1 MPLEEEE
8 NRGLGAFRVL
18 RRLPASS
25 REVLLAKDAE
35 GKQVV
40 LKVFDAPERNQ
51 GLFDDKVADEASA
64 YGRLS
69 HPNIVKVVDIF
80 SADGKFVIALEWVDG
95 SSLAVVRAMLE
106 RDQKKVPDECWLY
119 VMHSV
124 FAALAEAHAA
134 KGADGKPAP
143 VLHRGVN
150 PSNVLIAWDGQVK
163 LGNFNVAQSVR
174 VLRDS
179 NPGLTWGSYGYFAP
193 EQVKLQPTTTAT
205 DVFSAALMLYE
216 LLAGK
221 KALARG
227 EMTDTDLLKAMASPK
242 FTPLEQ
248 LRRDIAPPVRYAV
261 RAGLEP
267 DPKRRIASA
276 VRIRDV
282 LRAAIDLD
290 AARAKLVEILAGIR
304 QHEASTVAPPAFD
317 LDEPLSAEMISVAPD
332 PPSVPPPAVSP
343 PPPPP
348 VPAVAAHTAAPPAAP
363 PTPPPARTPT
373 PPAPAIAS
381 SPAPALAPTTAPLP
395 FAPVAPPQ
403 PALPPATPAASEPP
417 VAIAPAQ
424 PVSTPVTLELA
435 VPPEPPLPVVPISTR
450 ARRKRP
456 IAAVVIGVLGLAA
469 AIVVVAGGLVM
480 LRAKKTQA
488 APTPTQTIAIA
499 PTPTPTQTQAP
510 TPTPTQ
516 APTQTQTPA
525 TETAAASA
533 TATTTTT
540 TTATPTATTTTGT
553 TSSTR
558 GTLNLPAAAAGH
570 RVFVDGHVVSDG
582 AGSVEIAC
590 GHHNVRIGS
599 HGRTQSIDVPCGGA
613 LDLQP

>member
-1 MPLEEEE
+1 MGPEDQES
-8 NRGLGAFRVL
+8 RGLGAFRVL

-25 REVLLAKDAE
+25 REVLLAKDAD

-106 RDQKKVPDECWLY
+106 RDAKKVPDECWLY
-119 VMHSV
+119 VMHCV
-124 FAALAEAHAA
+124 FAALAEAHAG

-205 DVFSAALMLYE
+205 DVYSAALMLYE

-221 KALARG
+221 KALSRG
-227 EMTDTDLLKAMASPK
+227 EMTDTDLLKAMAAPS
-242 FTPLEQ
+242 FVPLEQ
-248 LRRDIAPPVRYAV
+248 LRRDVSAPVRYAV

-282 LRAAIDLD
+282 LRAAIDVD
-290 AARAKLVEILAGIR
+290 GARKKLVEVLASIR
-304 QHEASTVAPPAFD
+304 EHEAATVAPPALD
-317 LDEPLSAEMISVAPD
+317 LDEPFATRAPPPMELDEPASVELISLAPD
-332 PPSVPPPAVSP
+332 PPSVPPPA
-343 PPPPP
+343 PP
-348 VPAVAAHTAAPPAAP
+348 VPPAAP
-363 PTPPPARTPT
+363 VPVIEVAR
-373 PPAPAIAS
+373 
-381 SPAPALAPTTAPLP
+381 
-395 FAPVAPPQ
+395 
-403 PALPPATPAASEPP
+403 
-417 VAIAPAQ
+417 
-424 PVSTPVTLELA
+424 
-435 VPPEPPLPVVPISTR
+435 
-450 ARRKRP
+450 
-456 IAAVVIGVLGLAA
+456 
-469 AIVVVAGGLVM
+469 
-480 LRAKKTQA
+480 
-488 APTPTQTIAIA
+488 
-499 PTPTPTQTQAP
+499 
-510 TPTPTQ
+510 
-516 APTQTQTPA
+516 
-525 TETAAASA
+525 
-533 TATTTTT
+533 
-540 TTATPTATTTTGT
+540 
-553 TSSTR
+553 
-558 GTLNLPAAAAGH
+558 
-570 RVFVDGHVVSDG
+570 
-582 AGSVEIAC
+582 
-590 GHHNVRIGS
+590 
-599 HGRTQSIDVPCGGA
+599 
-613 LDLQP
+613 

>member
-1 MPLEEEE
+1 MSVVGPEDQE

-64 YGRLS
+64 YARLS

-106 RDQKKVPDECWLY
+106 KSGTKVPDDCWLY
-119 VMHSV
+119 VMHCV

-150 PSNVLIAWDGQVK
+150 PSNVLVAWDGSVK

-193 EQVKLQPTTTAT
+193 EQVKLQPTTSAT
-205 DVFSAALMLYE
+205 DVYSASLMLYE

-221 KALARG
+221 KALSRG
-227 EMTDTDLLKAMASPK
+227 EMTDTDLLKAMASPS
-242 FTPLEQ
+242 FVPLEQ
-248 LRRDIAPPVRYAV
+248 LRRDIAAPVRYAV

-282 LRAAIDLD
+282 LRAAIDVD
-290 AARAKLVEILAGIR
+290 AARKKLVEILATVR
-304 QHEASTVAPPAFD
+304 EHEAATVAPPSLE
-317 LDEPLSAEMISVAPD
+317 LDDPFQTSAPPPLSEPPEEIISLAPD
-332 PPSVPPPAVSP
+332 PPSVPPPAPPMP
-343 PPPPP
+343 PPAPPLPVIKTAPMAFAPVSLP
-348 VPAVAAHTAAPPAAP
+348 VPAPV
-363 PTPPPARTPT
+363 REVE
-373 PPAPAIAS
+373 PAPA
-381 SPAPALAPTTAPLP
+381 PVVAPEPVTPEL
-395 FAPVAPPQ
+395 VAPPQ
-403 PALPPATPAASEPP
+403 
-417 VAIAPAQ
+417 
-424 PVSTPVTLELA
+424 VSTPVAMEIA
-435 VPPEPPLPVVPISTR
+435 ISPSAPEPEPLPVVPVSTR
-450 ARRKRP
+450 SRRRRP
-456 IAAVVIGVLGLAA
+456 IYVAVFVVWGLAAIVLTAAAVVT
-469 AIVVVAGGLVM
+469 
-480 LRAKKTQA
+480 LRSKKTEA
-488 APTPTQTIAIA
+488 ASTPAVTHAPTSAPTPTLIA
-499 PTPTPTQTQAP
+499 T
-510 TPTPTQ
+510 
-516 APTQTQTPA
+516 
-525 TETAAASA
+525 ASA
-533 TATTTTT
+533 TATATATETVAVT
-540 TTATPTATTTTGT
+540 ATATATATATPTVTTTASPSNETHGT
-553 TSSTR
+553 I
-558 GTLNLPAAAAGH
+558 NLPSSAAGH
-570 RVFVDGHVVSDG
+570 RVYVDGHVASDG
-582 AGSVEIAC
+582 AKPIDVAC
-590 GHHNVRIGS
+590 GHHNVRVGS
-599 HGRTQSIDVPCGGA
+599 HGKTQSIDVPCGGA
-613 LDLQP
+613 IDLQP

>member
-1 MPLEEEE
+1 MGGVGPEDQES
-8 NRGLGAFRVL
+8 RGLGAFRVL

-25 REVLLAKDAE
+25 REVLLAKDAD

-106 RDQKKVPDECWLY
+106 RDAKKVPDECWLY
-119 VMHSV
+119 VMHCV
-124 FAALAEAHAA
+124 FAALAEAHAG

-205 DVFSAALMLYE
+205 DVYSAALMLYE

-221 KALARG
+221 KALSRG
-227 EMTDTDLLKAMASPK
+227 EMTDTDLLKAMAAPS
-242 FTPLEQ
+242 FVPLEQ
-248 LRRDIAPPVRYAV
+248 LRRDVSAPVRYAV

-282 LRAAIDLD
+282 LRAAIDVD
-290 AARAKLVEILAGIR
+290 GARKKLVEVLASIR
-304 QHEASTVAPPAFD
+304 EHEAATVAPPALD
-317 LDEPLSAEMISVAPD
+317 LDEPFATRAPPPMELDEPASVELISLAPD
-332 PPSVPPPAVSP
+332 PPSVPPPAPPVPPAAPVPVIEVARTPSP
-343 PPPPP
+343 PPPAPELEP
-348 VPAVAAHTAAPPAAP
+348 IEFAPAVT
-363 PTPPPARTPT
+363 
-373 PPAPAIAS
+373 PAP
-381 SPAPALAPTTAPLP
+381 L
-395 FAPVAPPQ
+395 
-403 PALPPATPAASEPP
+403 
-417 VAIAPAQ
+417 
-424 PVSTPVTLELA
+424 PVSTPVALEIA
-435 VPPEPPLPVVPISTR
+435 VTRAPDPLPIVSVSSR
-450 ARRKRP
+450 SRRRRP
-456 IAAVVIGVLGLAA
+456 IYVAVFVVWGLAAIVLTAAAVVT
-469 AIVVVAGGLVM
+469 
-480 LRAKKTQA
+480 LREKKTHA
-488 APTPTQTIAIA
+488 ASAATVTVTHAPTPTTTS
-499 PTPTPTQTQAP
+499 TPTL
-510 TPTPTQ
+510 TPT
-516 APTQTQTPA
+516 AS
-525 TETAAASA
+525 ETVAVTASASASA
-533 TATTTTT
+533 TVTAA
-540 TTATPTATTTTGT
+540 TATATATASTTDTHGT
-553 TSSTR
+553 I
-558 GTLNLPAAAAGH
+558 NLPSSAAGH
-570 RVFVDGHVVSDG
+570 RVFVDGRVASDG
-582 AGSVEIAC
+582 AKPIDVAC
-590 GHHNVRIGS
+590 GHHSVRVGS
-599 HGRTQSIDVPCGGA
+599 HGKAQSIDVPCGGA
-613 LDLQP
+613 IDLEP